1 VVRHGATFP
10 DQADTDP
17 LNPENI
23 AAQRQLNDKGKA
35 AAKAFGHA
43 LRQIGVRVS
52 QVHTSQFNR
61 AYQTA
66 LLAGLSNIEK
76 TADLTEGGLGPLA
89 SRYVKVDDLPW
100 KPTPCPGI
108 DMKVLLEDKET
119 GLLTA
124 LFRWQP
130 GSELSLHEHVE
141 VEQTFVIEGSLVD
154 DEGEVTAGNYVW
166 RPKGNR
172 HIAKSPNGALVLSI
186 FLKPN
191 IFLGGAAE
199 GQQLR

>member
-1 VVRHGATFP
+1 MNDVMVRAQVVPPTAPTPGM
-10 DQADTDP
+10 
-17 LNPENI
+17 
-23 AAQRQLNDKGKA
+23 KG
-35 AAKAFGHA
+35 
-43 LRQIGVRVS
+43 
-52 QVHTSQFNR
+52 
-61 AYQTA
+61 
-66 LLAGLSNIEK
+66 IEK
-76 TADLTEGGLGPLA
+76 LGPLA
-89 SRYVKVDDLPW
+89 SRYVTVDELPW
-100 KPTPCPGI
+100 KPTPCAGTE
-108 DMKVLLEDKET
+108 MKVLVEDKES

-130 GSELSLHEHVE
+130 GAELSLHEHVE
-141 VEQTFVIEGSLVD
+141 VEQTFVLEGSLVD

-191 IFLGGAAE
+191 IFLTGASE

>member
-1 VVRHGATFP
+1 MTATTPF
-10 DQADTDP
+10 
-17 LNPENI
+17 
-23 AAQRQLNDKGKA
+23 
-35 AAKAFGHA
+35 
-43 LRQIGVRVS
+43 
-52 QVHTSQFNR
+52 
-61 AYQTA
+61 
-66 LLAGLSNIEK
+66 LANE
-76 TADLTEGGLGPLA
+76 DMLGPLA

-108 DMKVLLEDKET
+108 DMKVLLEDKDT

-172 HIAKSPNGALVLSI
+172 HIAKSPHGALVLSV

-191 IFLGGAAE
+191 IFLGGTAE
-199 GQQLR
+199 GQSLR

>member
-1 VVRHGATFP
+1 MTATTPF
-10 DQADTDP
+10 
-17 LNPENI
+17 
-23 AAQRQLNDKGKA
+23 
-35 AAKAFGHA
+35 
-43 LRQIGVRVS
+43 
-52 QVHTSQFNR
+52 
-61 AYQTA
+61 
-66 LLAGLSNIEK
+66 LANE
-76 TADLTEGGLGPLA
+76 DMLGPLA

-108 DMKVLLEDKET
+108 DMKVLLEDKDT

-141 VEQTFVIEGSLVD
+141 VEQTFVLQGSLVD
-154 DEGEVTAGNYVW
+154 EEGEVTAGNYVW

-172 HIAKSPNGALVLSI
+172 HIARSPHGALVLSM

-191 IFLGGAAE
+191 IFLDGAAE
-199 GQQLR
+199 GQPLR

>member
-1 VVRHGATFP
+1 MTATTPF
-10 DQADTDP
+10 
-17 LNPENI
+17 
-23 AAQRQLNDKGKA
+23 
-35 AAKAFGHA
+35 
-43 LRQIGVRVS
+43 
-52 QVHTSQFNR
+52 
-61 AYQTA
+61 
-66 LLAGLSNIEK
+66 LANE
-76 TADLTEGGLGPLA
+76 DMLGPLA
-89 SRYVKVDDLPW
+89 SRYVNVGDLPW

-108 DMKVLLEDKET
+108 DMKVLLEDKDT

-141 VEQTFVIEGSLVD
+141 VEQTFVLEGSLVD

-191 IFLGGAAE
+191 IFLTGDSE
-199 GQQLR
+199 GRQLR

>member
-1 VVRHGATFP
+1 MTATTPFLP
-10 DQADTDP
+10 RA
-17 LNPENI
+17 EN
-23 AAQRQLNDKGKA
+23 
-35 AAKAFGHA
+35 
-43 LRQIGVRVS
+43 
-52 QVHTSQFNR
+52 
-61 AYQTA
+61 
-66 LLAGLSNIEK
+66 
-76 TADLTEGGLGPLA
+76 LGPLA
-89 SRYVKVDDLPW
+89 SRYVEVEDLPW

-172 HIAKSPNGALVLSI
+172 HIAKSPHGALVLSV

-191 IFLGGAAE
+191 IFLTGASE